1 MPKIPQHQKYHG
13 IFYFHIVK
21 IFWDIWQINLI
32 GLLRYG
38 NPDVLNLATLK
49 IEIKIHY
56 LLIHLKQNLKSDLI
70 LSCTLNFLSKHLTE
84 IWQP

>member
-13 IFYFHIVK
+13 IFYCHIVK
-21 IFWDIWQINLI
+21 IFRDTWQINLI

-38 NPDVLNLATLK
+38 NPDELNLATLK

-56 LLIHLKQNLKSDLI
+56 LLINLKQNLKSDLI
-70 LSCTLNFLSKHLTE
+70 LSCTLNFLSKNLTE